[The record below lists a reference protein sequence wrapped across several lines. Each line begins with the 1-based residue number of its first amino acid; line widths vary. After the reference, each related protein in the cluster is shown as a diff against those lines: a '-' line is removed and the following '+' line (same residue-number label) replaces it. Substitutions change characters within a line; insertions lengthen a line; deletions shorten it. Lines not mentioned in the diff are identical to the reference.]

1 MVQTEQKTA
10 RIDARLP
17 ESVLELLRRA
27 ASIQGRSSSD
37 FIVASARDAAERA
50 IRDHEL
56 ISLSAADQQL
66 FAETILNP
74 PPVSDA
80 LVRAS
85 KLHAER
91 IDSE

>member
-1 MVQTEQKTA
+1 MVQIEQKTA

-17 ESVLELLRRA
+17 ESVLDLLRRA
-27 ASIQGRSSSD
+27 ASIQGRSLSD
-37 FIVASARDAAERA
+37 FIVASAREAAERA
-50 IRDHEL
+50 ISDHEL
-56 ISLSAADQQL
+56 ISLSAADQRL

-74 PPVSDA
+74 PPITDA

-85 KLHAER
+85 KQHDER